1 VSVGGLTNTL
11 KHATK
16 TVDIS
21 VAAPCLAPAQKVRC
35 WLPNP
40 REARSVTLA
49 PWTSK
54 PGYLNTASFG
64 IPAPQ
69 TIMATRQMI
78 DAWEQGGLTFGSW
91 FAETQHARQSI
102 ARLFAVSEE
111 RVALGT
117 STAAMLG
124 SIAAN
129 LPDGAR
135 VLAPEN
141 EHNSNLIPYLNQA
154 HRGVTVTL
162 VPLAQLAGC
171 VDATTTLVS
180 CSAVQSLT
188 GEVADI
194 ETIKK
199 ATRDRGALFCLDG
212 SQACGWL
219 PLSGES
225 ADVIVCSVYKWLC
238 APIGGAF
245 LVTRPDIPERF
256 RPASP
261 GWPATMDP
269 AGPPYGTD
277 VSLASTAR
285 RFDSAP
291 NLISMIG
298 LRRSVDEIVALGV
311 SRIHE
316 HDVTLANLLRDGLDM
331 APSNSAIVTLP
342 LHGAAALLA
351 QSGIRATEWRGNL
364 RLSFHVYNSAEDVER
379 TLEALRSLR
388 K

>member
-1 VSVGGLTNTL
+1 M
-11 KHATK
+11 
-16 TVDIS
+16 
-21 VAAPCLAPAQKVRC
+21 
-35 WLPNP
+35 
-40 REARSVTLA
+40 TLA
-49 PWTSK
+49 PWTAK

-64 IPAPQ
+64 IPCPQ
-69 TIMATRQMI
+69 TIASTRHVI
-78 DAWEQGGLTFGSW
+78 EAWEKGDLNFGSW
-91 FAETQHARQSI
+91 FAETQRARESI
-102 ARLFAVSEE
+102 ARLLAVTED
-111 RVALGT
+111 RVSLGT

-162 VPLAQLAGC
+162 VPLSQLASR

-188 GEVADI
+188 GEVAEI
-194 ETIKK
+194 EAIRK
-199 ATRDRGALFCLDG
+199 ATREHGAWFCLDG

-219 PLSGES
+219 PLSGDS

-245 LVTRPDIPERF
+245 LVTRPDIATHF

-261 GWPATMDP
+261 GWPATSTP
-269 AGPPYGTD
+269 AAPPYGTD
-277 VSLASTAR
+277 VTLPTTGR

-298 LRRSVDEIVALGV
+298 LRSSVDEIVALGV
-311 SRIHE
+311 PRIRE
-316 HDVTLANLLRDGLDM
+316 HNVTLANQLRVNLGL
-331 APSNSAIVTLP
+331 PSTSSAIVTLP
-342 LHGAAALLA
+342 LEGAAALLA
-351 QSGIRATEWRGNL
+351 RSGIRATEWRGNL
-364 RLSFHVYNSAEDVER
+364 RLSFHVYNSSEDVAR
-379 TLEALRSLR
+379 TVEALQSLR

>member
-1 VSVGGLTNTL
+1 M
-11 KHATK
+11 
-16 TVDIS
+16 
-21 VAAPCLAPAQKVRC
+21 
-35 WLPNP
+35 
-40 REARSVTLA
+40 TLA

-64 IPAPQ
+64 IPCPQ
-69 TIMATRQMI
+69 TVAATREVM
-78 DAWEQGGLTFGSW
+78 DAWERGGLTFGSW
-91 FAETQHARQSI
+91 FAETQRARESI
-102 ARLFAVSEE
+102 ARLFAVTED

-162 VPLAQLAGC
+162 VPLSRLADR

-194 ETIKK
+194 DAIRQ

-225 ADVIVCSVYKWLC
+225 ADVLVCSVYKWLC
-238 APIGGAF
+238 SPIGGAF
-245 LVTRPDIPERF
+245 LVTRSDIPGQF

-261 GWPATMDP
+261 GWPASSDP
-269 AGPPYGTD
+269 AAAPYGTD
-277 VSLASTAR
+277 VALASTAR

-311 SRIHE
+311 PRIQE
-316 HDVTLANLLRDGLDM
+316 HNLTLTNQLREGLGM
-331 APSNSAIVTLP
+331 PPSNSAIVTLP
-342 LHGAAALLA
+342 MQGAAAVLA

-364 RLSFHVYNSAEDVER
+364 RLSFHVYNSPEDVTR
-379 TLEALRSLR
+379 TLEALAKLR
-388 K
+388 G

>member
-1 VSVGGLTNTL
+1 VAYNGLCRLLNL
-11 KHATK
+11 
-16 TVDIS
+16 
-21 VAAPCLAPAQKVRC
+21 C
-35 WLPNP
+35 
-40 REARSVTLA
+40 EAKSMTLA

-64 IPAPQ
+64 IPCPQ
-69 TIMATRQMI
+69 TIAATRQVI
-78 DAWEQGGLTFGSW
+78 GAWEEGGLTFGSW

-102 ARLFAVSEE
+102 ARLLAVEEE

-124 SIAAN
+124 SIAIN
-129 LPDGAR
+129 LPNGAR

-162 VPLAQLAGC
+162 VPLSQLAAR
-171 VDATTTLVS
+171 VDRATTLVS

-194 ETIKK
+194 DAIRK
-199 ATRDRGALFCLDG
+199 ATREHGALFCLDG

-245 LVTRPDIPERF
+245 LVTRREIPQQF

-261 GWPATMDP
+261 GWPASSDP
-269 AGPPYGTD
+269 AGAPYGTD
-277 VSLASTAR
+277 VELASTAR

-311 SRIHE
+311 PTIYE
-316 HDVTLANLLRDGLDM
+316 HNITLANRLREGLGM

-342 LHGAAALLA
+342 LQGAAALLA

-364 RLSFHVYNSAEDVER
+364 RLSFHVYNSAEDVTR
-379 TLEALRSLR
+379 TLTALNSLR
-388 K
+388 RSA

>member
-1 VSVGGLTNTL
+1 
-11 KHATK
+11 
-16 TVDIS
+16 
-21 VAAPCLAPAQKVRC
+21 
-35 WLPNP
+35 
-40 REARSVTLA
+40 VTLA

-69 TIMATRQMI
+69 TIEATRQVM
-78 DAWEQGGLTFGSW
+78 DSWEQGGLTFGSW
-91 FAETQHARQSI
+91 FAETQRARQSL
-102 ARLFAVSEE
+102 ARLLAVAED

-117 STAAMLG
+117 STAATLG

-135 VLAPEN
+135 VLAAEN
-141 EHNSNLIPYLNQA
+141 EHNSNLIPYLNHA
-154 HRGVTVTL
+154 HRGVSVTL
-162 VPLAQLAGC
+162 VPLSQLADR

-188 GEVADI
+188 GEVTDI
-194 ETIKK
+194 AAIRR
-199 ATRDRGALFCLDG
+199 ATLDRGALFCLDG

-219 PLSGES
+219 PLSGDD

-238 APIGGAF
+238 SPIGGAF
-245 LVTRPDIPERF
+245 LITRPDLASQW

-261 GWPATMDP
+261 GWPATSDP
-269 AGPPYGTD
+269 AGPPYGID
-277 VSLASTAR
+277 VTLSDTAS

-298 LRRSVDEIVALGV
+298 LRRSVDELVALGV
-311 SRIHE
+311 PKIQQHNIA
-316 HDVTLANLLRDGLDM
+316 LANQLRAGLDM

-342 LHGAAALLA
+342 WQGAAAILA

-364 RLSFHVYNSAEDVER
+364 RLSFHVYNSPDDVTR
-379 TLEALRSLR
+379 TLEALKAVRP
-388 K
+388 

>member
-1 VSVGGLTNTL
+1 M
-11 KHATK
+11 
-16 TVDIS
+16 
-21 VAAPCLAPAQKVRC
+21 
-35 WLPNP
+35 
-40 REARSVTLA
+40 TLA
-49 PWTSK
+49 PWTAK

-64 IPAPQ
+64 IPCPQ
-69 TIMATRQMI
+69 AIEATRQVM
-78 DAWEQGGLTFGSW
+78 DAWESGGLNFGGW
-91 FAETQHARQSI
+91 FTETQPARQSI
-102 ARLFAVSEE
+102 ARLLSVAESRVS
-111 RVALGT
+111 LGT

-141 EHNSNLIPYLNQA
+141 EHNSNLIPYLNHA
-154 HRGVTVTL
+154 HRGVAVTL
-162 VPLAQLAGC
+162 VPLAQLAGR

-194 ETIKK
+194 AAIGK
-199 ATRDRGALFCLDG
+199 AARERGALFCLDG

-219 PLSGES
+219 PLTGDS

-238 APIGGAF
+238 SPIGGAF
-245 LVTRPDIPERF
+245 LVTRPDIAERF

-261 GWPATMDP
+261 GWPAGLDAM
-269 AGPPYGTD
+269 APPYGTD
-277 VSLASTAR
+277 FTPASTGR

-311 SRIHE
+311 TRIQQHN
-316 HDVTLANLLRDGLDM
+316 VSLANQLREGLGLP
-331 APSNSAIVTLP
+331 ASNSAIVTLP
-342 LHGAAALLA
+342 LQGAAESLA
-351 QSGIRATEWRGNL
+351 RVGIRATEWRGNL
-364 RLSFHVYNSAEDVER
+364 RLAFHVYNSVDDVAR
-379 TLEALRSLR
+379 TLQALKPLR
-388 K
+388 G